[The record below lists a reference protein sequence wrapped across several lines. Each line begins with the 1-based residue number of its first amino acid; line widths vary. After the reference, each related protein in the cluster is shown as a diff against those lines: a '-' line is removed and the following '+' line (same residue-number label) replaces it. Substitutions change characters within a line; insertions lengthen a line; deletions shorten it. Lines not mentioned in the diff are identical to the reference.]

1 MIYMKEG
8 SVRLAKVPP
17 AQRIN
22 IKWLAIKNSHLLGA
36 LPMNLTWAL
45 GFFLLV
51 IVPLPMD
58 MVALSM
64 APQSIVYPLGTAVTV
79 IVGQVVA
86 PKCFFKAERLNMREW
101 AGTALIIAG
110 ACVASAFGARKN
122 ESYKVDD
129 ILFLYTK
136 TPFLLLLGL
145 SLIVFIVALYLT
157 HNIERHKIRPA
168 LGMMCVAFVPSY
180 LCGIQTISF
189 KSMAELT
196 SNAIAHGTGN
206 NSNDAGAGT
215 SNEWGG
221 PMPWVFL
228 VFVIACAAVQMI
240 YINVGAAKY
249 QATRFFPTYNATL
262 MVCTCTF
269 GAVFFEE
276 YNFWGELAPLFPVG
290 VLVIIVGIVM
300 LSWDDPT
307 DQTTARV
314 APELL
319 HNGML
324 DLRPE
329 AAEGGGAEGGG
340 GKGGDERAG
349 KKGTSCS
356 GEDNSGPPAPAVAVS
371 FTVTEPHNAVATTVK
386 VLPSPGPGA
395 LRLEVTVQATSPTA
409 AAAKVGMAEAAK
421 VPAFGAAKA
430 GMARPSIDATAAA
443 DGGDEAGSTP
453 LLWGDSKQVPS

>member
-8 SVRLAKVPP
+8 AARLAKVPP

-36 LPMNLTWAL
+36 LPMNLTWGL

-86 PKCFFKAERLNMREW
+86 PKCFFKTERLNLREW
-101 AGTALIIAG
+101 AGTAMIIAG
-110 ACVASAFGARKN
+110 ACIASAFGARKN

-136 TPFLLLLGL
+136 IPFLLLLGL

-157 HNIERHKIRPA
+157 HNIERHKIRPTV
-168 LGMMCVAFVPSY
+168 GMMCVAFVPSY

-189 KSMAELT
+189 KSMSELT

-228 VFVIACAAVQMI
+228 AFVIACAAVQMI

-276 YNFWGELAPLFPVG
+276 YNFWGELAPLFPLG
-290 VLVIIVGIVM
+290 VLVIIVGIAL

-314 APELL
+314 APAEAA
-319 HNGML
+319 
-324 DLRPE
+324 E
-329 AAEGGGAEGGG
+329 AAEGGGGGG
-340 GKGGDERAG
+340 RRVHHVAGRRA
-349 KKGTSCS
+349 
-356 GEDNSGPPAPAVAVS
+356 
-371 FTVTEPHNAVATTVK
+371 ATTVARRRR
-386 VLPSPGPGA
+386 LLRCRSPSPSHITPSPPPSKYCRPRGRGRYASRSPCRRLLRQRPRRRRGRRGWRRRPRFP
-395 LRLEVTVQATSPTA
+395 RLERRKRGWRGLALTRRRRRTEGTKRGRRRCYRGTA
-409 AAAKVGMAEAAK
+409 SRSRRSSCVCWS
-421 VPAFGAAKA
+421 
-430 GMARPSIDATAAA
+430 R
-443 DGGDEAGSTP
+443 
-453 LLWGDSKQVPS
+453 LN